1 MRTVSASPDAAGAG
15 TELVGQLVITPDIEA
30 AITHHALACK
40 PHEACGLL
48 VGEWGS
54 DVAREFHPCRNL
66 AASAIV
72 YTVDPKDHL
81 RIELDAEA
89 RGLAVIGVVH
99 SHTHTEAFPSPTD
112 VRQAP
117 DPQWHYS
124 IISLKYDPPRLRNFR
139 IVEGASS
146 ESALIRD

>member
-1 MRTVSASPDAAGAG
+1 VPAQNDASS
-15 TELVGQLVITPDIEA
+15 TELVGQLVITPEIEA
-30 AITHHALACK
+30 AITSHALACR

-54 DVAREFHPCRNL
+54 DVAREFHPCRNA

-81 RIELDAEA
+81 RIELDAEK
-89 RGLAVIGVVH
+89 RGLVVIGVVH

-139 IVEGASS
+139 IVDGAIT
-146 ESALIRD
+146 ETNLVRD